1 MKTKQTFPARTEGN
15 VLLLAI
21 VTMGLISFLLVAY
34 LTLVK
39 SQNASVARSQTWNA
53 AMPVVEAGL
62 EDALAHLNAH
72 GTTNLNCDGWSY
84 NAVTL
89 SYSMT
94 RSIGQDFYTVII
106 SNFASGTPII
116 ESRGYVQA
124 PSILASA
131 PCGSDAPLLADAGA
145 SPTISFIGR
154 GVRVNT
160 TRSSLFI
167 KGMVAKDSIDL
178 NGNNITTDSFDSA
191 NPLYSTN
198 GLYNSGKRRANGDV
212 AVNSSLVNSLDIGN
226 ANIYGHI
233 ATGPNGSVSIG
244 SQGVVGDEQWHANHT
259 GVQDG
264 YLRNDMNV
272 SFPDVKVPFTG
283 GFTPGPGDITNVTVN
298 IATNGGTTFTSVSYP
313 FTTEPVLTNYPVT
326 STTYPNGSPGPVT
339 TSVTTNTSANSS
351 QTQPTMGTYL
361 GTVTSNY
368 VSSGPSSGRGWWF
381 NYNAITSRTTNYT
394 YPTFTYTS
402 GSTYTTNTTTSVTHY
417 DYVLEAGDDY
427 QISDLNGSIYVK
439 GSARLYV
446 SSGLSLNGVTIKPGG
461 HLDLYCG
468 AASVSLSGNN
478 TANSSGVASAF
489 QFWGLSTCTS
499 ISLSGNA
506 AFVGTIYAPYAD
518 FRLNGG
524 GNNTYDFVGASIS
537 KSVQMNGHFNFHYDE
552 ALGRLGGN
560 GSFVISSWSEMSPQ
574 EIPRITQVQ

>member
-1 MKTKQTFPARTEGN
+1 MKTNRAFTVRDEGN

-21 VTMGLISFLLVAY
+21 VTMGLVSFLLVAY

-39 SQNASVARSQTWNA
+39 SQNASVARSQTWNS
-53 AMPVVEAGL
+53 AMPVVEAGM
-62 EDALAHLNAH
+62 EDALAHLNMH
-72 GTTNLNCDGWSY
+72 GTTNLNCDGWAF

-106 SNFASGTPII
+106 SNYASGTPII

-124 PSILASA
+124 PAILASA
-131 PCGSDAPLLADAGA
+131 PVGSDGPFLASAGVA
-145 SPTISFIGR
+145 NTVSYIGR
-154 GVRVNT
+154 GVRAT
-160 TRSSLFI
+160 TVRSSIFT

-198 GLYNSGKRRANGDV
+198 GLYHSGKRRANGDV
-212 AVNSSLVNSLDIGN
+212 AVNSSLVNSLNIGN
-226 ANIYGHI
+226 ADIYGRI
-233 ATGPNGSVSIG
+233 STGPNGSVSIG
-244 SQGVVGDEQWHANHT
+244 SQGVVGDEQWHANQT
-259 GVQDG
+259 GIQPG
-264 YLRNDMNV
+264 YERNDMNV
-272 SFPDVKVPFTG
+272 SFPDVTVPFTG
-283 GFTPGPGDITNVTVN
+283 GFTPGPGDITNITVN
-298 IATNGGTTFTSVSYP
+298 IATNGGTTFTSATFPS
-313 FTTEPVLTNYPVT
+313 TTQPIWTNYPVT
-326 STTYPNGSPGPVT
+326 STSYPSGSPGPVT
-339 TSVTTNTSANSS
+339 TSVTTNTSASS
-351 QTQPTMGTYL
+351 SKTQPTVGTYL
-361 GTVTSNY
+361 GTVTSNL

-381 NYNAITSRTTNYT
+381 NFNLITSTTTNYT
-394 YPTFTYTS
+394 FPTFTYTS
-402 GSTYTTNTTTSVTHY
+402 GATFTTNITTSVTHY

-446 SSGLSLNGVTIKPGG
+446 TSSLSLNGVTIKAGG

-468 AASVSLSGNN
+468 AASVALSGNN
-478 TANSSGVASAF
+478 TANSSGSASAF

-506 AFVGTIYAPYAD
+506 AFVGTIYAPYAQ

-524 GNNTYDFVGASIS
+524 GNNTYDFVGASIT

-552 ALGRLGGN
+552 MLGRLGGN
-560 GSFVISSWSEMSPQ
+560 GSFIISSWNELSPQ
-574 EIPRITQVQ
+574 DIPRITSTP

>member
-1 MKTKQTFPARTEGN
+1 MKTNRKQTVRAEGN

-21 VTMGLISFLLVAY
+21 VTMGLVSFLLVAY

-39 SQNASVARSQTWNA
+39 SQNASVARSQTWNS
-53 AMPVVEAGL
+53 AMPVVEAGM
-62 EDALAHLNAH
+62 EDAMAHLNMH
-72 GTTNLNCDGWSY
+72 GTTNLNCDGWSFD
-84 NAVTL
+84 AITL

-106 SNFASGTPII
+106 SNYASGTPII

-124 PSILASA
+124 PAILASSSV
-131 PCGSDAPLLADAGA
+131 GSAGPFLASAGVA
-145 SPTISFIGR
+145 NTVSYIGR
-154 GVRVNT
+154 GVRAT
-160 TRSSLFI
+160 TVRSSLFT

-198 GLYNSGKRRANGDV
+198 GLYHSGKRRANGDV
-212 AVNSSLVNSLDIGN
+212 AVNSSLVNSLNIGN
-226 ANIYGHI
+226 ANIYGRI
-233 ATGPNGSVSIG
+233 STGPNGSVSIG
-244 SQGVVGDEQWHANHT
+244 SQGVVGDEQWHANQT
-259 GVQDG
+259 GIQPG
-264 YLRNDMNV
+264 YQRNDMNV
-272 SFPDVKVPFTG
+272 SFPDVTVPFTG
-283 GFTPGPGDITNVTVN
+283 GFTPGPGDITNITVN
-298 IATNGGTTFTSVSYP
+298 IATNGGASF
-313 FTTEPVLTNYPVT
+313 
-326 STTYPNGSPGPVT
+326 
-339 TSVTTNTSANSS
+339 
-351 QTQPTMGTYL
+351 
-361 GTVTSNY
+361 
-368 VSSGPSSGRGWWF
+368 
-381 NYNAITSRTTNYT
+381 
-394 YPTFTYTS
+394 
-402 GSTYTTNTTTSVTHY
+402 TTNTTTSVTHY

-446 SSGLSLNGVTIKPGG
+446 SSGLSLNGVTIKAGG

-478 TANSSGVASAF
+478 TANSSGSASAF

-506 AFVGTIYAPYAD
+506 AFVGTIYAPYAQ

-524 GNNTYDFVGASIS
+524 GNNTYDFVGASIT

-552 ALGRLGGN
+552 LLGRLGGN
-560 GSFVISSWSEMSPQ
+560 GRFIISSWSELRPQ
-574 EIPRITQVQ
+574 DIPKITRVP